1 MINTL
6 FYTLNTV
13 SSRLVVHTYDKYFI
27 LYIDY
32 CK

>member
-6 FYTLNTV
+6 FYTLITV
-13 SSRLVVHTYDKYFI
+13 SSRLVVHTDDKYFI